1 MVKKLRMRFGC
12 GFGRPI
18 ALENCISSVKFRKAT
33 AYLLVLNFMT
43 SELKQKESVQ
53 IWETDQ
59 WMLVL
64 PTPLIYILIHNHYS
78 LVYIFTYS
86 SSYTIKWVV

>member
-1 MVKKLRMRFGC
+1 MVKNRIC
-12 GFGRPI
+12 GLGAVLGGLLHWRTVYHLSS
-18 ALENCISSVKFRKAT
+18 LEKAT

-86 SSYTIKWVV
+86 CSYTIKWVV